1 MELMP
6 TKEELD
12 RFYEQIYWIDNH
24 YYKNKILIERDL
36 YNYNFLLEKT
46 PEKLIKESVF
56 LNFGTCHGAFPI
68 YLQLAI

>member
-46 PEKLIKESVF
+46 AEKLIKESVF
-56 LNFGTCHGAFPI
+56 LNFGAGHGAFPI
-68 YLQLAI
+68 YLQLGI